1 MAGGGFQTSGPT
13 PWWQTTQGGTPST
26 GGTGSA
32 LTNLQNSAPPG
43 YKYDPIQ
50 MQYVR
55 TPTSVGAD
63 TGAQLTGLMNAA
75 PPGIA
80 SMFNNPVASGTTG
93 SGAFGT
99 AGNPATGAFPKVN
112 FGATIPG
119 GSPGPSQG
127 GGSGIPPGI
136 PGGSPGPSQGGPTLT
151 LPDQSASVAAKYG
164 AAKDNVG
171 QETSGALRGLA
182 GAMAGRGIVGSG
194 VEGRGQLGVVNQG
207 QQQLGA
213 TDRASAEEQAN
224 LAADF
229 AKTRYGGE
237 ISQRGQDITMRGQD
251 IGAQEAQLGAGVTQR
266 GQDIGYAESQ
276 GNLGLGYSDLE
287 LRRQQALLSAL
298 KGFNIGGGSTN
309 LYGGPVGY

>member
-1 MAGGGFQTSGPT
+1 MPGVQTSGPT

-26 GGTGSA
+26 GGTGSV

-43 YKYDPIQ
+43 YKYDPVQ

-63 TGAQLTGLMNAA
+63 IGSELKGLAGAA
-75 PPGIA
+75 PGGV
-80 SMFNNPVASGTTG
+80 SSLLNNPVASGTTG

-99 AGNPATGAFPKVN
+99 TGNPAAGAFPKVN
-112 FGATIPG
+112 FGGGTTGGSTSGTTSGGSIGMGPG
-119 GSPGPSQG
+119 GPAPS
-127 GGSGIPPGI
+127 
-136 PGGSPGPSQGGPTLT
+136 LT
-151 LPDQSASVAAKYG
+151 LPDQSASMAAQFG
-164 AAKDNVG
+164 TAKDQVG
-171 QETSGALRGLA
+171 QETQGALRGLA

-207 QQQLGA
+207 QQQLGETSRALAEQQAA
-213 TDRASAEEQAN
+213 T
-224 LAADF
+224 AADF

-237 ISQRGQDITMRGQD
+237 ITQRGQD

-266 GQDIGYAESQ
+266 GQDVGFAESQ
-276 GNLGLGYSDLE
+276 GQLGLGYSDLA
-287 LRRQQALLSAL
+287 LRQQMAALSAL

-309 LYGGPVGY
+309 LYGGTAAY